1 MGAFDIWKLAI
12 SPSLLTNSEV
22 WVEMDKEATK
32 SLEDLQKLFFRV
44 VLQVPC
50 STPSAAFYWQTGMVE
65 LEYEVMKRKLNF
77 INSLKNL
84 DGDTLAK
91 QIFDQQV
98 KNKWPGLVMECD
110 RLCDI
115 LASNVHR

>member
-1 MGAFDIWKLAI
+1 
-12 SPSLLTNSEV
+12 
-22 WVEMDKEATK
+22 
-32 SLEDLQKLFFRV
+32 
-44 VLQVPC
+44 
-50 STPSAAFYWQTGMVE
+50 MVE

-91 QIFDQQV
+91 QVFDQQV
-98 KNKWPGLVMECD
+98 KHKWPGLVMECD

-115 LASNVHR
+115 LGLPRISVASVSKVEINNAVRNTVKEKIAKEKPFCVDWDAVGQS